1 MAQPFS
7 MEKRLVACRYPV
19 EKKLPAVV
27 GRWSSPITQ
36 YCIKSQPLLERG
48 LQQRDPRLYL
58 NQGQILRHDRSYTHI
73 QGVSRMS
80 VMVEFSVVPVGKG
93 VSLSPMIARVLQI
106 VVKSGIRYKA
116 NPMGTV
122 LEGSWE
128 EVMGVIKKCHD
139 EVMKDAERA
148 VTSIKIDDRKGKDAR
163 IEKKLESVEQKLGM
177 KLNT

>member
-1 MAQPFS
+1 
-7 MEKRLVACRYPV
+7 
-19 EKKLPAVV
+19 
-27 GRWSSPITQ
+27 
-36 YCIKSQPLLERG
+36 
-48 LQQRDPRLYL
+48 
-58 NQGQILRHDRSYTHI
+58 
-73 QGVSRMS
+73 MS
-80 VMVEFSVVPVGKG
+80 VMAEFSVVPVGKG
-93 VSLSPMIARVLQI
+93 ASLSPVIARVLLI
-106 VVKSGIRYKA
+106 VVKSGVRYKA

-148 VTSIKIDDRKGKDAR
+148 VTSIKIDDRKGADAR